1 MTIVQLDNNIYYFQ
15 AKGENEQLRR
25 DVVLLRKQVSRK
37 ISFDDDQED
46 EIGELW
52 KKVTDVLQFSYQI
65 EPLYPFEPKE

>member
-52 KKVTDVLQFSYQI
+52 EKVTDVLQFSYQI

>member
-1 MTIVQLDNNIYYFQ
+1 MTIVQLDINIYYFQ

-52 KKVTDVLQFSYQI
+52 EKVTDVLQFSYQI
-65 EPLYPFEPKE
+65 EPLYPFGPKE

>member
-1 MTIVQLDNNIYYFQ
+1 MTIVQLDINIYYFQ

-52 KKVTDVLQFSYQI
+52 EKVTDVLQFSYQI
-65 EPLYPFEPKE
+65 EPLCPFGPKE

>member
-1 MTIVQLDNNIYYFQ
+1 MTIVQLDINIYYFQ

>member
-52 KKVTDVLQFSYQI
+52 EKVTDVSQFSYQI